1 MAQLY
6 FRYSTMNAG
15 KSTEVL
21 KIAHNYEEQN
31 KRVLLC
37 TPSIDDRYGK
47 GIITSRMGFKR
58 EAHVIFE
65 RTDLLQLAEENKPDC
80 VLVDE
85 GQFLSR
91 SQVLKLVRIVDELNI
106 PVIVYGLKNDYR
118 NHLFTGSEA
127 LLLFAD
133 KIEEVKAVCWFCPK
147 KATMLIKFKDG
158 QPVAEGPQIEI
169 GGNDKYVSVCRKCYT
184 SKVKLK

>member
-15 KSTEVL
+15 KSTEIL
-21 KIAHNYEEQN
+21 KIAHNYKEQN
-31 KRVLLC
+31 KKVLLL
-37 TPSIDDRYGK
+37 TPAIDTRYGVGK
-47 GIITSRMGFKR
+47 ITSRMGLQEK
-58 EAHVIFE
+58 AHIISDKLNLIAL
-65 RTDLLQLAEENKPDC
+65 TEEEKPDC

-91 SQVLKLVRIVDELNI
+91 KNVIDLTKIVDNLNI

-118 NHLFTGSEA
+118 NRLFEGSEA
-127 LLLFAD
+127 LLLLSD
-133 KIEEVKAVCWFCPK
+133 KIEEVKTVCWYCSK
-147 KATMLIKFKDG
+147 KATMLIKYKDG
-158 QPVAEGPQIEI
+158 VPVNKGEQIEI

-184 SKVKLK
+184 DKLELI

>member
-15 KSTEVL
+15 KSTEIL

-31 KRVLLC
+31 KRVLLF
-37 TPSIDDRYGK
+37 TPAIDDRYGR
-47 GIITSRMGFKR
+47 GQITSRMGFR
-58 EAHVIFE
+58 RDAVIIE
-65 RTDLLQLAEENKPDC
+65 EGTDMLEMARRARPDC

-85 GQFLSR
+85 GQFLTR
-91 SQVLKLVRIVDELNI
+91 EQVIVLTRIVDELDT

-118 NHLFTGSEA
+118 NRFFSGSEA

-133 KIEEVKAVCWFCPK
+133 KIEEVKAVCWYCPK
-147 KATMLIKFKDG
+147 KATMLLKLKDG
-158 QPVAEGPQIEI
+158 QPVGEGPQIEI
-169 GGNDKYVSVCRKCYT
+169 GGNDKYISVCRKCYG
-184 SKVKLK
+184 KKLAIK

>member
-15 KSTEVL
+15 KSTEIL

-31 KRVLLC
+31 KKALLF
-37 TPSIDDRYGK
+37 TPAIDDRYGRGK
-47 GIITSRMGFKR
+47 ITSRMGLQR
-58 EAHVIFE
+58 EAQIIGSD
-65 RTDLLQLAEENKPDC
+65 TDLMALAREANPNC
-80 VLVDE
+80 ILVDE

-91 SQVLKLVRIVDELNI
+91 EQVVALTRIVDKLNI

-118 NHLFTGSEA
+118 NRLFSGSEA

-133 KIEEVKAVCWFCPK
+133 KIEEVKAVCWTCSK
-147 KATMLIKFKDG
+147 KATMLLKYKDG
-158 QPVAEGPQIEI
+158 QAVGDGPQIEI
-169 GGNDKYVSVCRKCYT
+169 GGNDTYVSVCRKCYGQ
-184 SKVKLK
+184 KLEIK

>member
-15 KSTEVL
+15 KSTEIL

-31 KRVLLC
+31 KKVLLF

-47 GIITSRMGFKR
+47 GKIVSRMGF
-58 EAHVIFE
+58 E
-65 RTDLLQLAEENKPDC
+65 RDVKTIDTKIDMFKLAEKTLPDC
-80 VLVDE
+80 ILIDE

-91 SQVLKLVRIVDELNI
+91 TQVIDLTKIVDQLNI
-106 PVIVYGLKNDYR
+106 PVIVYGLKNDFR
-118 NHLFTGSEA
+118 NHLFSGSEA

-133 KIEEVKAVCWFCPK
+133 KIEEVKAVCWYCSK
-147 KATMLIKFKDG
+147 KATMLLKFKEG
-158 QPVAEGPQIEI
+158 KPVDKGAQIEI
-169 GGNDKYVSVCRKCYT
+169 GGNDKYVSVCRRCY
-184 SKVKLK
+184 SKRLELK

>member
-31 KRVLLC
+31 KRVLLL
-37 TPSIDDRYGK
+37 TPAIDDRYGK
-47 GIITSRMGFKR
+47 GKITSRMGFQR
-58 EAHVIFE
+58 EAIICNSE
-65 RTDLLQLAEENKPDC
+65 TDMFRLTEEKNPDC

-85 GQFLSR
+85 GQFLTR
-91 SQVLKLVRIVDELNI
+91 AQVVELTHIVDKLNI

-118 NHLFTGSEA
+118 NRLFEGSES

-133 KIEEVKAVCWFCPK
+133 KIEEIKAVCWHCSK
-147 KATMLIKFKDG
+147 KATMQLKYKG
-158 QPVAEGPQIEI
+158 ETPVSEGAQIEI
-169 GGNDKYVSVCRKCYT
+169 GGNDTYVSVCRKCYA
-184 SKVKLK
+184 KRVPLK

>member
-15 KSTEVL
+15 KSMEIL

-31 KRVLLC
+31 KKVLLF
-37 TPSIDDRYGK
+37 TLAIDDRYGRGK
-47 GIITSRMGFKR
+47 IVSRMGIQR
-58 EAHVIFE
+58 EADIIDDHSEIFKFV
-65 RTDLLQLAEENKPDC
+65 AKKKPEC

-91 SQVLKLVRIVDELNI
+91 SHVIEFTKIVDELNI

-133 KIEEVKAVCWFCPK
+133 KIEEVKAVCWFCNK
-147 KATMLIKFKDG
+147 KATMLIKYKDG
-158 QPVAEGPQIEI
+158 EPIAEGAQIEI
-169 GGNDKYVSVCRKCYT
+169 GGNDKYVSSCRKCYGSRVT
-184 SKVKLK
+184 IK

>member
-15 KSTEVL
+15 KSTEIL

-31 KRVLLC
+31 KHVLLF
-37 TPSIDDRYGK
+37 TPAIDDRYGR
-47 GIITSRMGFKR
+47 GQITSRMGLSRDAIIIEDGTDMLGLAR
-58 EAHVIFE
+58 EAH
-65 RTDLLQLAEENKPDC
+65 PDC

-91 SQVLKLVRIVDELNI
+91 RQVIALTRIVDELDI

-118 NHLFTGSEA
+118 NRLFSGSEA
-127 LLLFAD
+127 LLLLAD
-133 KIEEVKAVCWFCPK
+133 KIEEVKAVCWHCSK
-147 KATMLIKFKDG
+147 KATMLLKLKDG
-158 QPVAEGPQIEI
+158 SPVGDGPQIEI
-169 GGNDKYVSVCRKCYT
+169 GGNDKYISVCRKCYG
-184 SKVKLK
+184 KKLEIK